1 MTDREK
7 GRVLRMDNRESRNLR
22 KRRYN
27 TNVVLLAVMIG
38 FCILAIIEIIYGQV
52 QIKMQ
57 KERLALEQENHQTV
71 QELKAE
77 WDQLKGDPSVGT
89 EVPAT
94 AGEEQ
99 TGSGETEKT
108 LTSTEQTQN
117 GTSAQTDQSAAQNAA
132 QPQVT
137 VSHNSPQ
144 EKQYDMQIVFMGDSI
159 LDNEREDHG
168 VASLISDGCNARV
181 YNMSIGGTTAA
192 VMPGEQLGFDQWES
206 RSLLG
211 LVHAIRGE
219 IKPDIFEGYRAGEI
233 LKECDFSKTDYFV
246 IEYGINDFLSQK
258 IPQSKYLADG
268 STLNVLDSN
277 TFSGALQT
285 AVTLLQDR
293 FPNAKILLVSPHY
306 CQFFDADKFIGDAY
320 SLNHGYGTLVEF
332 SRCVGY
338 VYEQNKKNNVLI
350 YNAMEE
356 SGIDGYNADKYLED
370 GIHLTTEG
378 RIQYAD
384 YLIRIIKGDFY
395 PQE

>member
-1 MTDREK
+1 MNHKENAR
-7 GRVLRMDNRESRNLR
+7 
-22 KRRYN
+22 RRYN
-27 TNVVLLAVMIG
+27 GNLLLFIVMIG
-38 FCILAIIEIIYGQV
+38 FCILAVIEIIYGQV
-52 QIKMQ
+52 QIRMQ
-57 KERLALEQENHQTV
+57 KERLALEQENHQAM
-71 QELKAE
+71 QEMKAE
-77 WDQLKGDPSVGT
+77 WDQLKGGPTIGT
-89 EVPAT
+89 EVPAA

-99 TGSGETEKT
+99 SSVSEPDKT
-108 LTSTEQTQN
+108 LTSSQQQSVADPTAANGEEAQSVSQN
-117 GTSAQTDQSAAQNAA
+117 SVDDK
-132 QPQVT
+132 
-137 VSHNSPQ
+137 
-144 EKQYDMQIVFMGDSI
+144 EYDMQIVFMGDSI

-192 VMPGEQLGFDQWES
+192 VMPGEQLGFDKWES